1 MIIKNPKEFDKL
13 FTDFS
18 DAVKEKKYAKIA
30 YQLWN
35 KIKNSLCALGEKDF
49 VEIKNDA
56 DSIRVQFHINRNV
69 SEFIFSWDDCTFG
82 NFLYDKLF
90 KTEIV
95 GIRDTLEEKPYNWK
109 ADYMQSSP
117 VDNGEWWGD
126 DVRPL
131 KLTYVGDDAKL
142 PLKHGDLCLQTSD
155 NEYIKINPSPL
166 DSGKCITIAGDC
178 VQPNTGSIDISDY
191 ATVENVSYAIATK
204 ADKEEINNI
213 YAIIDEIKQTAGI
226 GLFDN
231 KKGKNDMKNVFN
243 FDFGPVESECIRM
256 SMYGLAVK
264 NIDGVFVSYDAAA
277 GRLVDVDIL
286 NFNGNKFLYK
296 MPVAIK
302 DVKVGD
308 IIVHMRRPVFVTD
321 VQKNSITAVD
331 PHDGEMKTVLLT
343 RSPFGFDFATKVVN
357 FLGDFSAA
365 TPDNPFGN
373 MWMFMMM
380 DGDNKD
386 NMLPLMMMMGQGNA
400 NMNPMM
406 MYMMMQDKGDMKDVL
421 PFMMMMGQ
429 NPFAV
434 PAPIPAV
441 AVAQ

>member
-1 MIIKNPKEFDKL
+1 VIIKNKVEFDKL

-18 DAVKEKKYAKIA
+18 DAVKEKKYAKMS
-30 YQLWN
+30 YQTWN
-35 KIKNSLCALGEKDF
+35 KIKNNLCALGEKDF

-56 DSIRVQFHINRNV
+56 DSIRVQFHICGHV

-82 NFLYDKLF
+82 NFLYDKF
-90 KTEIV
+90 FAKVVKTEI

-117 VDNGEWWGD
+117 VDSGEWWGEVD
-126 DVRPL
+126 KPL
-131 KLTYVGDDAKL
+131 KLTYVG
-142 PLKHGDLCLQTSD
+142 GDLCLKASED
-155 NEYIKINPSPL
+155 EYVKINPSPL
-166 DSGKCITIAGDC
+166 DDWKGITITAGDC
-178 VQPNTGSIDISDY
+178 VQSKACSIDIPGY
-191 ATVENVSYAIATK
+191 ATVEDVSDAIATK
-204 ADKEEINNI
+204 ADKEDVNTI
-213 YAIIDEIKQTAGI
+213 YDIIDEIKQTAGV

-373 MWMFMMM
+373 TWMFMMM

-434 PAPIPAV
+434 PAPISAPAV
-441 AVAQ
+441 AQ

>member
-1 MIIKNPKEFDKL
+1 MIIKDKIDFDKL

-18 DAVKEKKYAKIA
+18 DAVKEKKYAKMS
-30 YQLWN
+30 YQTWN
-35 KIKNSLCALGEKDF
+35 KIKNNLCALSEKDF
-49 VEIKNDA
+49 VEIKNNA
-56 DSIRVQFHINRNV
+56 DNIRVQFHANKNV
-69 SEFIFSWDDCTFG
+69 SEFIFSWDDCSFG
-82 NFLYDKLF
+82 NFLYDKF
-90 KTEIV
+90 FAKVVKTEI

-109 ADYMQSSP
+109 ADYMQPPP
-117 VDNGEWWGD
+117 VDSGKWWN
-126 DVRPL
+126 RPL
-131 KLTYVGDDAKL
+131 KLTYVGDD
-142 PLKHGDLCLQTSD
+142 LCLKTSD
-155 NEYIKINPSPL
+155 NECVKINSSSL
-166 DSGKCITIAGDC
+166 DSWRDIPITGDC
-178 VQPNTGSIDISDY
+178 VQPDACSVNIPGY
-191 ATVENVSYAIATK
+191 ATVESVSDAIATK
-204 ADKEEINNI
+204 ADKEDVNTI
-213 YAIIDEIKQTAGI
+213 YDIIDEIKQTAGV
-226 GLFDN
+226 GLFYN
-231 KKGKNDMKNVFN
+231 EKGKNDMKNVFN

-321 VQKNSITAVD
+321 IQKNSIIAVD

-434 PAPIPAV
+434 PAPISAPAV
-441 AVAQ
+441 AQ

>member
-1 MIIKNPKEFDKL
+1 MIIKDRIEFDKL

-18 DAVKEKKYAKIA
+18 DAVKEKKYAKMS

-49 VEIKNDA
+49 VEIKNNA
-56 DSIRVQFHINRNV
+56 DNIRVQFHINGNV
-69 SEFIFSWDDCTFG
+69 DEYIFSWDDCSFG
-82 NFLYDKLF
+82 NFLYEKYWGKITANTNKVHVDTKDKIYENAF
-90 KTEIV
+90 
-95 GIRDTLEEKPYNWK
+95 GWK

-117 VDNGEWWGD
+117 VDSGEWWGEVD
-126 DVRPL
+126 NLP
-131 KLTYVGDDAKL
+131 KLTYVGDDKNVKVNAS
-142 PLKHGDLCLQTSD
+142 PSD
-155 NEYIKINPSPL
+155 SWKNISVI
-166 DSGKCITIAGDC
+166 GDC
-178 VQPNTGSIDISDY
+178 IQPDTCSVNIPGY
-191 ATVENVSYAIATK
+191 ATVESVSDAIATK
-204 ADKEEINNI
+204 VDKAEINNI
-213 YAIIDEIKQTAGI
+213 YAVIDEIKQTAGV

-321 VQKNSITAVD
+321 VQKNSIIAVD

-406 MYMMMQDKGDMKDVL
+406 MYMMMQDKGDTKDVL

-434 PAPIPAV
+434 PAPISAPADP
-441 AVAQ
+441 Q

>member
-1 MIIKNPKEFDKL
+1 MITKNKVEFDKL
-13 FTDFS
+13 FTDFG
-18 DAVKEKKYAKIA
+18 DAVKEKKYVKMS

-35 KIKNSLCALGEKDF
+35 KIKNNLCALGEKDF

-56 DSIRVQFHINRNV
+56 DNIRVQFHISGHV

-82 NFLYDKLF
+82 NFLYDKF
-90 KTEIV
+90 FAKVVKTEI

-117 VDNGEWWGD
+117 VDNGEWWSEVD
-126 DVRPL
+126 KPL
-131 KLTYVGDDAKL
+131 KLTYVGDDVC
-142 PLKHGDLCLQTSD
+142 LKTSKD
-155 NEYIKINPSPL
+155 EFMKIDASSTYSWK
-166 DSGKCITIAGDC
+166 DISITGDC
-178 VQPNTGSIDISDY
+178 VQPDTCSIDIPGY
-191 ATVENVSYAIATK
+191 ATVESVSDAIATK
-204 ADKEEINNI
+204 ADKAEVNTI
-213 YAIIDEIKQTAGI
+213 YDIIDEIKQTAGV

-434 PAPIPAV
+434 PAPISAPAV
-441 AVAQ
+441 AQ

>member
-1 MIIKNPKEFDKL
+1 MIVKNPKEFDKL

-18 DAVKEKKYAKIA
+18 DAVKEKKYTKIA
-30 YQLWN
+30 YQTWN
-35 KIKNSLCALGEKDF
+35 KIKNSLCACTLGEKNF
-49 VEIKNDA
+49 VEIKNNA
-56 DSIRVQFHINRNV
+56 DNIRVQFHVNGDV
-69 SEFIFSWDDCTFG
+69 DEYIFSWDDCSFG
-82 NFLYDKLF
+82 NFLHDKF
-90 KTEIV
+90 FANRVVKAEID
-95 GIRDTLEEKPYNWK
+95 IRDFLEEKPYNWK
-109 ADYMQSSP
+109 ADYMQPSL
-117 VDNGEWWGD
+117 VDYGEVD
-126 DVRPL
+126 KPL
-131 KLTYVGDDAKL
+131 KLIYVGDD
-142 PLKHGDLCLQTSD
+142 LCLKTSD
-155 NEYIKINPSPL
+155 DECVKVNASSSDSWKDVSVVGSCIQPDTCSINIP
-166 DSGKCITIAGDC
+166 G
-178 VQPNTGSIDISDY
+178 Y
-191 ATVENVSYAIATK
+191 ATVESVSDAIAAK
-204 ADKEEINNI
+204 ADKEEVNNI
-213 YAIIDEIKQTAGI
+213 YTVIDEIIQTAGI

-264 NIDGVFVSYDAAA
+264 NVDGVFVSYDAAA

-302 DVKVGD
+302 DIKVGD

-321 VQKNSITAVD
+321 IQKNSITAVD
-331 PHDGEMKTVLLT
+331 PHDGEMKAVLLT

-386 NMLPLMMMMGQGNA
+386 NMLPLMMMMNQGNA

-406 MYMMMQDKGDMKDVL
+406 MYMMMQDKGDMKDIL

-429 NPFAV
+429 NPFAA
-434 PAPIPAV
+434 PAPIPV
-441 AVAQ
+441 PVDPQ